1 MQPDTPDSDS
11 ICDGSDNLI
20 SIASCSATR
29 MEGAMHPSLDQSV
42 YASIAV
48 IAGKLISGK
57 SAASLY
63 DFALP
68 GNIEIDNLPNAP
80 RLKAFHVQFRDYIP
94 GFASGSSSQHIID
107 ESGQVLEITINGSSF
122 IGHIKGGASYF
133 IGNVRGDAIYIFDHA
148 SSSAINFRI
157 SGCRIEHDS
166 EPKTCH
172 ACWPGR

>member
-94 GFASGSSSQHIID
+94 GFASGSSSSIL
-107 ESGQVLEITINGSSF
+107 SMNPARSSRSLSTARPYRAYQ
-122 IGHIKGGASYF
+122 G
-133 IGNVRGDAIYIFDHA
+133 RGLLFH
-148 SSSAINFRI
+148 RQ
-157 SGCRIEHDS
+157 CPRR
-166 EPKTCH
+166 CH
-172 ACWPGR
+172 LHL